1 MRGIIPHFSLVFNQG
16 FLRCRQARRA
26 SVVIPK
32 AKAFGL
38 SEEGAAC
45 QRRISPFSEAIQ
57 DLTSRSLLLVR
68 WNSKFR
74 NKSLI
79 PIMNP
84 KAKSRWYNKPFM
96 PMSSRL
102 WIFEGSH
109 GGQASRLTT
118 NDLRSQAGRLRY
130 IPEAQK

>member
-1 MRGIIPHFSLVFNQG
+1 
-16 FLRCRQARRA
+16 
-26 SVVIPK
+26 
-32 AKAFGL
+32 
-38 SEEGAAC
+38 
-45 QRRISPFSEAIQ
+45 
-57 DLTSRSLLLVR
+57 
-68 WNSKFR
+68 
-74 NKSLI
+74 
-79 PIMNP
+79 MNP

-109 GGQASRLTT
+109 GGQAYRLTT